1 MESRT
6 RVLFLTRSVVLATVL
21 AFGISGCA
29 TLKWPWWGKKKQ
41 QAEMTAEQEAAA
53 DAADATPPRVID
65 PEVERREIKRPKI
78 KAKDFEVGGYYGFL
92 SVEDF
97 GTNPAYGVSAAYHVT
112 EDFFFEANAGKTT
125 LGKTSFELLNP
136 GVDPLN
142 LGNARQLTYYSLSV
156 GYNFLPGEVFIG
168 RNLAMNSA
176 FYVMGG
182 IGSTKFAGDQQFTL
196 NFGAGYRVLPTDW
209 LTLHIDVQDRV
220 FKSDIFGSSK
230 LTNNLEARIGVTA
243 FY

>member
-6 RVLFLTRSVVLATVL
+6 RVLLLTRTVVLATLL
-21 AFGISGCA
+21 AFGASGCA
-29 TLKWPWWGKKKQ
+29 ALKWPWWGKKKHQ
-41 QAEMTAEQEAAA
+41 TEQTAQAGDENEAEA
-53 DAADATPPRVID
+53 PRVID

-78 KAKDFEVGGYYGFL
+78 KARDFELGGYYGFL

-125 LGKTSFELLNP
+125 LGRTSFELLNP
-136 GVDPLN
+136 GSDPLN
-142 LGNARQLTYYSLSV
+142 LGAARQLTYYSLSV

-168 RNLAMNSA
+168 RKLAMNSA
-176 FYVMGG
+176 FYIMGG
-182 IGSTKFAGDQQFTL
+182 VGSTRFAGDQQFTL

-220 FKSDIFGSSK
+220 FKSDIFGTSK
-230 LTNNLEARIGVTA
+230 LTNNLEARVGVTA
-243 FY
+243 YY